1 MKYSF
6 DVQAVRQA
14 IKGDRFLRIEMET
27 DTEFENELLFSSFDE
42 YEFFENSLA
51 WNEAERFCV
60 SKTGHLATENL
71 KSSQG
76 V

>member
-1 MKYSF
+1 
-6 DVQAVRQA
+6 
-14 IKGDRFLRIEMET
+14 MET

-51 WNEAERFCV
+51 WYEAERFCV
-60 SKTGHLATENL
+60 RWKTGHLATENL

>member
-1 MKYSF
+1 
-6 DVQAVRQA
+6 
-14 IKGDRFLRIEMET
+14 MET

-51 WNEAERFCV
+51 WYEAERFCV
-60 SKTGHLATENL
+60 SKTGHLANENL